1 MCEGEDCFNKPSA
14 YTYNFIT
21 FVSKMMVPPEG
32 RIFFSLKGPAWYD
45 DIEFDMKIVKI
56 QAAANIEKATN
67 NHFGTTK
74 DHHEVHLSLKRSL
87 EGPQEIEIDLTM
99 TVFTRG
105 LPRGKSV
112 AKVFII
118 VSQYTF

>member
-1 MCEGEDCFNKPSA
+1 MSFDFCDNFNCK
-14 YTYNFIT
+14 FII
-21 FVSKMMVPPEG
+21 FVLHCC
-32 RIFFSLKGPAWYD
+32 R
-45 DIEFDMKIVKI
+45 
-56 QAAANIEKATN
+56 
-67 NHFGTTK
+67 TTK
-74 DHHEVHLSLKRSL
+74 GHHEVHLSLKRSL